1 MNWWESAEMSFL
13 WKGSGWPL
21 KLGSWQSLPPRQS
34 FQSLF
39 FQKLYLDIA
48 VESTVEV
55 QLSDD
60 VVSVGPAE
68 AGDEGLRVVGHCPD
82 LRRDKLIRSN
92 RSNVIL
98 DP

>member
-1 MNWWESAEMSFL
+1 MAV
-13 WKGSGWPL
+13 PPC
-21 KLGSWQSLPPRQS
+21 QRLPQ
-34 FQSLF
+34 FV